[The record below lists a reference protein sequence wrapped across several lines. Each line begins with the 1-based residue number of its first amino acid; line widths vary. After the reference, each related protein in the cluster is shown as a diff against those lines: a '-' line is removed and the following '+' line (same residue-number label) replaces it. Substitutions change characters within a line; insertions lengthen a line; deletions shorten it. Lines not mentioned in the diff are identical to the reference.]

1 MVKPVAKPSEKAKIR
16 DMIMMS
22 LHIGKQHAT
31 TGKDMAQKVGHRDDR
46 VIRNE
51 IEDMIREGIVILASE
66 SGYYRPANEAEIDE
80 YLGILRSRATKIF
93 ERINA
98 IEHATGRKGAR
109 PGQMALM

>member
-1 MVKPVAKPSEKAKIR
+1 MVKPIAKQDERARIR

-22 LHIGKQHAT
+22 LHRGKQNAT
-31 TGKDMAQKVGHRDDR
+31 TGKEMAQKVGHRDDR
-46 VIRNE
+46 VIRSE

-66 SGYYRPANEAEIDE
+66 SGYYRPANESETDE

-98 IEHATGRKGAR
+98 IEHATGRKGVR